1 MSRTEPRESARMG
14 ASRDELAELIAR
26 HVVQDGREEAA
37 PGLSLYRY
45 SRPTGPL
52 YGVSEPSFCV
62 VVQGAKEL
70 LCGRELLR
78 YDASQYLLVS
88 AGLPVVGHVI
98 EASEQRPY
106 LAARLVLDPA
116 IVTDV
121 LMESGVPATRSDA
134 AVKALVACP
143 VDADLLDSVL
153 RLVRLVDTPRDYAV
167 LAPLAAREIV
177 YRLAR
182 GDQGARLRQ
191 IAVVAG
197 RAHRIAKAIGL
208 IRRSF
213 GKPLRID
220 ALARQ
225 LGMSISGLH
234 HDFKAVTAM
243 SPLQFQKQLRLQ
255 EARRL
260 LLGGEVDVARAG
272 YRVGYEDPPHFN
284 REYKKLFGQ
293 PPGRDIERLRS
304 VAASNLRDTTGLQR
318 ERLAD
323 GRRPHGV
330 RSRGAQVGHISQQ
343 KDAMTRSVL

>member
-1 MSRTEPRESARMG
+1 MQPTSQTEQREIARVR
-14 ASRDELAELIAR
+14 ASRDELADLIAR
-26 HVVQDGREEAA
+26 HVAEDGRQEAA
-37 PGLSLYRY
+37 SGLSLYRY

-70 LCGRELLR
+70 LIGSERIR
-78 YDASQYLLVS
+78 YDASHYLLVS
-88 AGLPVVGHVI
+88 AGLPVVGHII
-98 EASEQRPY
+98 EASVERPY

-121 LMESGVPATRSDA
+121 LMESGIPTSRSGTA
-134 AVKALVACP
+134 IKALAACP
-143 VDADLLDSVL
+143 VDADLLEGAL
-153 RLVRLVDTPRDYAV
+153 RLVRLTESPRDYAA
-167 LAPLAAREIV
+167 LAPLVAREIV

-197 RAHRIAKAIGL
+197 RGHRIAKAIAI

-213 GKPLRID
+213 GKPVRID

-225 LGMSISGLH
+225 LGMSVSAFH

-272 YRVGYEDPPHFN
+272 YRVGYDDPPHFN
-284 REYKKLFGQ
+284 REYKKLFGA
-293 PPGRDIERLRS
+293 PPGRDVERLRR
-304 VAASNLRDTTGLQR
+304 VARMARDG
-318 ERLAD
+318 
-323 GRRPHGV
+323 GP
-330 RSRGAQVGHISQQ
+330 SYS
-343 KDAMTRSVL
+343 

>member
-1 MSRTEPRESARMG
+1 MQPEPQRE
-14 ASRDELAELIAR
+14 ELAARIAR
-26 HVVQDGREEAA
+26 HVVQDGRIDAA
-37 PGLSLYRY
+37 PRLSLYRY

-70 LCGRELLR
+70 FVGSDRLR

-98 EASEQRPY
+98 EASKDRPY
-106 LAARLVLDPA
+106 LAARLVLDPS
-116 IVTDV
+116 IVTEV
-121 LMESGVPATRSDA
+121 LMESGLTSWSDN
-134 AVKALVACP
+134 AVKALAACP
-143 VDADLLDSVL
+143 LDPDLLDVVL
-153 RLVRLVDTPRDYAV
+153 RLVRLVDSPRDYVA

-197 RAHRIAKAIGL
+197 RAHRIAKAIEI
-208 IRRSF
+208 IRKSF

-225 LGMSISGLH
+225 LGMSVSALH
-234 HDFKAVTAM
+234 HDFKAVTAL

-272 YRVGYEDPPHFN
+272 YRVGYDDPPHFN
-284 REYKKLFGQ
+284 REYKKLFGA
-293 PPGRDIERLRS
+293 PPGRDVERLRR
-304 VAASNLRDTTGLQR
+304 VAQTAGT
-318 ERLAD
+318 
-323 GRRPHGV
+323 
-330 RSRGAQVGHISQQ
+330 
-343 KDAMTRSVL
+343 

>member
-1 MSRTEPRESARMG
+1 MAISQAAQRAVERGR
-14 ASRDELAELIAR
+14 ASRDELADLISH
-26 HVVQDGREEAA
+26 HVLEDGREEAA

-70 LCGRELLR
+70 LFGSERLR

-88 AGLPVVGHVI
+88 AGLPVVGHII
-98 EASEQRPY
+98 EASPDRPY
-106 LAARLVLDPA
+106 LAVRLVLDPA
-116 IVTDV
+116 IVADV
-121 LMESGVPATRSDA
+121 LMASGVSTSRSDTA
-134 AVKALVACP
+134 IKALAACP
-143 VDADLLDSVL
+143 VDADLLDGAL
-153 RLVRLVDTPRDYAV
+153 RLVRLAESPSDYAA

-197 RAHRIAKAIGL
+197 RGHRIAKAIEI
-208 IRRSF
+208 IRKSF
-213 GKPLRID
+213 GRPLRID

-225 LGMSISGLH
+225 LGMSVSALH
-234 HDFKAVTAM
+234 HDFKAVTAL

-272 YRVGYEDPPHFN
+272 YRVGYDDPPHFN
-284 REYKKLFGQ
+284 RDYKKLFGA
-293 PPGRDIERLRS
+293 PPGRDVERLRG
-304 VAASNLRDTTGLQR
+304 VAQ
-318 ERLAD
+318 LA
-323 GRRPHGV
+323 GNGGSSLTAR
-330 RSRGAQVGHISQQ
+330 
-343 KDAMTRSVL
+343 